1 MKISGQSEFFWKIK
15 FRISSCEIAFKITCS
30 LLCQFS
36 PVKQDFVEVCFFIF
50 QTCQKLTS
58 VHFFFFK
65 FWKTI
70 NSFFHQ
76 LYTVDLDHRKE
87 VAELSSAI
95 EKLQSDLTEQ
105 ERRLNEK
112 IQEQDNLISTLQKD
126 KIKMQV
132 FYFYI
137 IFVFIVYNVFMLD
150 NFQTSHVILKYFRSH

>member
-1 MKISGQSEFFWKIK
+1 M
-15 FRISSCEIAFKITCS
+15 
-30 LLCQFS
+30 
-36 PVKQDFVEVCFFIF
+36 
-50 QTCQKLTS
+50 
-58 VHFFFFK
+58 
-65 FWKTI
+65 
-70 NSFFHQ
+70 
-76 LYTVDLDHRKE
+76 DLDHRKE

-137 IFVFIVYNVFMLD
+137 IFVFIFYNV
-150 NFQTSHVILKYFRSH
+150 T